1 MVDPSGLQIVTAFR
15 FGRARGVGQAGGAPP
30 GGRERRRLCS
40 FSFGGP
46 GPVADW
52 DYRAQSSEPCTPSSA
67 ENSSVVPT
75 TVSDA
80 GEELAGPGLM
90 SSTSIVP
97 AAVPSDVHSSWPWAE
112 PSVAEKNTAE
122 PSTIGGPIDEPPG
135 PGLMSSTS
143 IVPAAVPS
151 EVHSSAPFVPSL
163 AENSSEVPNA
173 TSESGLELSVPE
185 APPVQDR
192 RGRGLRPPR
201 GGPSGQPETL
211 PPRRSSTQRNLHA
224 TATRRRNRSRHSYR
238 ACGSPRLPSGPPTPP
253 RPPTTP
259 NDHLLGVHRGPVRSV
274 CVRAGML
281 AGRIIAA
288 P

>member
-97 AAVPSDVHSSWPWAE
+97 AAVPSDVHSCRSCNFRAT
-112 PSVAEKNTAE
+112 AEKNRVPFTSVRPA
-122 PSTIGGPIDEPPG
+122 GKDEIPDWPA
-135 PGLMSSTS
+135 MSLTS
-143 IVPAAVPS
+143 RVPAAVD
-151 EVHSSAPFVPSL
+151 F
-163 AENSSEVPNA
+163 
-173 TSESGLELSVPE
+173 
-185 APPVQDR
+185 
-192 RGRGLRPPR
+192 
-201 GGPSGQPETL
+201 
-211 PPRRSSTQRNLHA
+211 
-224 TATRRRNRSRHSYR
+224 
-238 ACGSPRLPSGPPTPP
+238 
-253 RPPTTP
+253 
-259 NDHLLGVHRGPVRSV
+259 
-274 CVRAGML
+274 
-281 AGRIIAA
+281 
-288 P
+288 

>member
-143 IVPAAVPS
+143 I
-151 EVHSSAPFVPSL
+151 
-163 AENSSEVPNA
+163 EVPNA
-173 TSESGLELSVPE
+173 TSESGLEPSEPGAMSFTITVVDALPFDFHNSRPCDLLSTAEKNRVPFTSVRPAGKDEIPDWPAMSLTSRVPAAVDFHSSVP
-185 APPVQDR
+185 
-192 RGRGLRPPR
+192 
-201 GGPSGQPETL
+201 
-211 PPRRSSTQRNLHA
+211 
-224 TATRRRNRSRHSYR
+224 
-238 ACGSPRLPSGPPTPP
+238 
-253 RPPTTP
+253 
-259 NDHLLGVHRGPVRSV
+259 
-274 CVRAGML
+274 
-281 AGRIIAA
+281 
-288 P
+288 

>member
-143 IVPAAVPS
+143 IVPAAVPLEFHNS
-151 EVHSSAPFVPSL
+151 RPCDFLSTAEKIRVPFTSVRPAGKDEIPDWPAMSLTSRVPAAVDFHSSVP
-163 AENSSEVPNA
+163 
-173 TSESGLELSVPE
+173 
-185 APPVQDR
+185 
-192 RGRGLRPPR
+192 
-201 GGPSGQPETL
+201 
-211 PPRRSSTQRNLHA
+211 
-224 TATRRRNRSRHSYR
+224 
-238 ACGSPRLPSGPPTPP
+238 
-253 RPPTTP
+253 
-259 NDHLLGVHRGPVRSV
+259 
-274 CVRAGML
+274 
-281 AGRIIAA
+281 
-288 P
+288 